1 MVQPAWTELACG
13 EALAGAGAATEA
25 GASVL
30 WWMAG
35 SMVARVLEVAMQVC
49 RQDES

>member
-1 MVQPAWTELACG
+1 MVLPAWTELACG
-13 EALAGAGAATEA
+13 QALAGAVASTEA

-35 SMVARVLEVAMQVC
+35 SMVARELEGAKQVC
-49 RQDES
+49 RQHES